1 MSGFLKMVLK
11 NCTPEL
17 DFTELEGLFQALKT
31 GKQQRKEGNERKMN
45 VQRKEK
51 STDFACNFYIV
62 DFGEKK
68 TPA

>member
-1 MSGFLKMVLK
+1 MVLK

-17 DFTELEGLFQALKT
+17 DFTELYGLLQDLKT
-31 GKQQRKEGNERKMN
+31 GKQQRKEANESKMN

-51 STDFACNFYIV
+51 STDFAGNFYIV
-62 DFGEKK
+62 DLGDFSGEKK